1 MSQFL
6 QNLPGAQKVSQL
18 LFTVVRNYPEWKMVQ
33 RKCEYISKIY
43 FYFWNQEQRGG
54 NSLIKIQRILLGSL
68 YIVIEVYLPLNK
80 SNFLAWMINSDFEIW
95 NNLHSVNQLVGYEWV
110 NCYFLYNHR
119 NILVIYFIYSF

>member
-6 QNLPGAQKVSQL
+6 QNLPGAQKGSQL